1 MAVITAYDLQGHL
14 GIDVVD
20 EQITTNLERAVNA
33 ACRWL
38 SGAVGT
44 FDEADPRA
52 IDLALI
58 AAADLYDN
66 RALSGVPGST
76 VRKMARDFAMQL
88 RIEGVEED
96 G

>member
-1 MAVITAYDLQGHL
+1 MAVITVSDLQEHL

-20 EQITTNLERAVNA
+20 TQISNNLERAVNA

-44 FDEADPRA
+44 FDETDPRA
-52 IDLALI
+52 VALALM

-66 RALSGVPGST
+66 RALNGVPGST

-88 RIEGVEED
+88 RIEGTVE
-96 G
+96 